1 MCPQSAKAIRGG
13 YKRKKENS
21 INIYIYIYIY
31 YTKNP
36 RSNRV
41 CRVVYSQSQTGRQ
54 TALHTEVHHVT
65 ILRIAL

>member
-21 INIYIYIYIY
+21 INIYIY

-65 ILRIAL
+65 ILKIAL